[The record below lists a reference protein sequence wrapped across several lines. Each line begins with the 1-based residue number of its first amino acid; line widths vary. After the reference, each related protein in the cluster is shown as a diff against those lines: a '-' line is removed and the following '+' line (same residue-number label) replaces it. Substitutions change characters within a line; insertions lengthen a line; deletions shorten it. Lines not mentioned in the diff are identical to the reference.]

1 MLDEGWEPKQPQRQ
15 RRSQQKPSSGG
26 AVTFPDLSE
35 ENLTRASCQ
44 SSLDTR
50 QRPSSFSP
58 FGDPY
63 PSVVGVI
70 IIIALRPVLTRPGTL
85 LPAVVTR

>member
-1 MLDEGWEPKQPQRQ
+1 MLDEDGSQTTPALKAV
-15 RRSQQKPSSGG
+15 RRPCCASTGANKSPASGG

-35 ENLTRASCQ
+35 ENLTRASCL
-44 SSLDTR
+44 SSFTTT

-63 PSVVGVI
+63 LSVD
-70 IIIALRPVLTRPGTL
+70 
-85 LPAVVTR
+85 